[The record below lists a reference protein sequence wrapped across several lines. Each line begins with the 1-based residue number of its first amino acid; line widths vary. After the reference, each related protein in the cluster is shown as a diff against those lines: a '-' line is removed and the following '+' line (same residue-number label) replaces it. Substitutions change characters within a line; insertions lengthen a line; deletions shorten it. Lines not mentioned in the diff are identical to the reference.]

1 MSQPTIRNIWRNWL
15 MGRAN
20 VMWTPSSTYKKER
33 MREDRF
39 GHIAIIPFVSL
50 VCFSFFHPDGNVTWF
65 IPMSGFVS
73 CMEAK
78 WLSISMTGSTCSCL
92 LFVLN
97 ASSLFTENWHADM
110 QMECWNKTAYGIVQ
124 KDRNSDIIIESY
136 HLRILFSFSFHKQ
149 QHEIDR
155 FPDKFVHT

>member
-1 MSQPTIRNIWRNWL
+1 

-20 VMWTPSSTYKKER
+20 LMWTPISTYKKER
-33 MREDRF
+33 KNARGSFCPLYRDNS
-39 GHIAIIPFVSL
+39 ICVSCL
-50 VCFSFFHPDGNVTWF
+50 FCFCHPDGNVPWF

-78 WLSISMTGSTCSCL
+78 WLSISMTGSTVVCFLCPML
-92 LFVLN
+92 HLF
-97 ASSLFTENWHADM
+97 FTENWHADM

-136 HLRILFSFSFHKQ
+136 HLRILFSFSFINNSTRLTGSPTNLYIHNVQRLCYIINNK
-149 QHEIDR
+149 
-155 FPDKFVHT
+155 